1 MIDIE
6 LGAQEFLKK
15 IELLSEELRVRL
27 NLIDKGKGL
36 SGRFLEILRSYLESL
51 DIKMEMKLQIPI
63 TTGIALVIKTYEH
76 GAAYTYFLFSND
88 YHNGKAQS
96 FQLSYVEEGTSF
108 RDFVALFELFNNLS
122 SVLDFLEER
131 INEVRDKNEEVADIL
146 RKLEGFISLLKA
158 IGG

>member
-27 NLIDKGKGL
+27 NLIERGGGL
-36 SGRFLEILRSYLESL
+36 SNQFLEILKSYLESL
-51 DIKMEMKLQIPI
+51 DIKTEMKLQIPI
-63 TTGIALVIKTYEH
+63 TTGIALVIKTYKH
-76 GAAYTYFLFSND
+76 GVAYTYFLSND
-88 YHNGKAQS
+88 YHDGKAQS

-108 RDFVALFELFNNLS
+108 RDFVALFELFKNLS

-146 RKLEGFISLLKA
+146 RKLEGFVSLLKA
-158 IGG
+158 IEG